1 MKTPK
6 QRGFTLLELMVTVA
20 IVGILAGVAYPA
32 YQGQIRATRRA
43 DAQADLLQLA
53 SFMERF
59 FTENSRYD
67 RDMAGANV
75 VLPFSRSP
83 QSGSTIAYNLAL
95 NAVDQTS
102 YTLRATP
109 ANVQAG
115 DGYLELLDTGVR
127 GWDTDNNN
135 VIGTGESDWEK

>member
-1 MKTPK
+1 MKRQK

-32 YQGQIRATRRA
+32 YQSQIRTTRRA

-67 RDMAGANV
+67 RDMAGTNV
-75 VLPFSRSP
+75 GLPFSQSP
-83 QSGSTIAYNLAL
+83 QSSTNVAYNLTL
-95 NAVDQTS
+95 NAVNQTS

-109 ANVQAG
+109 VNAQAG

-127 GWDTDNNN
+127 RWDTNNST
-135 VIGTGESDWEK
+135 VIDAGESDWEK

>member
-1 MKTPK
+1 MKRQT

-32 YQGQIRATRRA
+32 YQNQVRATRRA

-67 RDMAGANV
+67 QDMAANPV
-75 VLPFSRSP
+75 ALPFSQSP
-83 QSGSTIAYNLAL
+83 QSSTNVAYNLTLA
-95 NAVDQTS
+95 AVNQAS

-109 ANVQAG
+109 VNAQAG

-127 GWDTDNNN
+127 RWDQDNNAA
-135 VIGTGESDWEK
+135 IGTGESDWEK